1 MKRNQDII
9 GSVNIV
15 TVPEQYRIQT
25 SQIFLYVQG
34 VELNGKIA
42 KYRYRMKK
50 MKVFGGYKLN
60 KHWAAAVQQGAEW
73 FESMSL
79 QVRLLQA
86 HGAKPGIKNIWRL

>member
-50 MKVFGGYKLN
+50 TKVFGGNKLN
-60 KHWAAAVQQGAEW
+60 SH
-73 FESMSL
+73 L
-79 QVRLLQA
+79 
-86 HGAKPGIKNIWRL
+86 

>member
-1 MKRNQDII
+1 M
-9 GSVNIV
+9 

-50 MKVFGGYKLN
+50 TKVFGGYN
-60 KHWAAAVQQGAEW
+60 
-73 FESMSL
+73 
-79 QVRLLQA
+79 
-86 HGAKPGIKNIWRL
+86 

>member
-1 MKRNQDII
+1 
-9 GSVNIV
+9 
-15 TVPEQYRIQT
+15 
-25 SQIFLYVQG
+25 
-34 VELNGKIA
+34 
-42 KYRYRMKK
+42 MKK

-86 HGAKPGIKNIWRL
+86 QGAKPGITSIGGKYVEIRECSKRAKSSV

>member
-9 GSVNIV
+9 GSVNTV

-34 VELNGKIA
+34 AELSGKIV

-50 MKVFGGYKLN
+50 TKVFGGNKLN
-60 KHWAAAVQQGAEW
+60 KHFGGVIC
-73 FESMSL
+73 
-79 QVRLLQA
+79 R
-86 HGAKPGIKNIWRL
+86 N